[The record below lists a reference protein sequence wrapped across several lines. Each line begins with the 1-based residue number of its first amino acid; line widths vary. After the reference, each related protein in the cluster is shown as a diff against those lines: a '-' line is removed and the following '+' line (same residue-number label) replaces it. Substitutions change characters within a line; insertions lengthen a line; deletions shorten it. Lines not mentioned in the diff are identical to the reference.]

1 MKINIKTRPAWPR
14 KAAILIASIS
24 ALLLAAW
31 LLRPD
36 NSQSAL
42 PQADVSPFALSSE
55 PITPLPDSIPG
66 LDPKKVALGNA
77 LFHETRLSHDNT
89 IACATCHRLQQ
100 GGIDGRQYPIGIKG
114 QVAETNVPTVFNSA
128 FNFRQFWNGRA
139 ATLEDQAAE
148 VILNPLEM
156 GSSWVEVMAKLK
168 QDAGYAASFSQI
180 YDNGITPGNIV
191 DAIATFERTLI
202 TPNARFDK
210 YLKGDA
216 QAITAYE
223 LAGYKLFKSYGCIS
237 CHQGR
242 NIGGNFYEKLG
253 VMRDYFT
260 DGYNITEADQGRY
273 AITKNPEDM
282 HKFKVPSLR
291 NVALT
296 APYFHNGTVKT
307 LEQAVATMG
316 KYQLGLSL
324 PEEDV
329 ASITAFLR
337 TLTGEYNGKPL

>member
-1 MKINIKTRPAWPR
+1 MRMQIKTRTAWAL
-14 KAAILIASIS
+14 KAAILVVSIC
-24 ALLLAAW
+24 ALLLVAW
-31 LLRPD
+31 LLRPETR
-36 NSQSAL
+36 QPAL
-42 PQADVSPFALSSE
+42 HQAEVSSFALSSE
-55 PITPLPDSIPG
+55 PITPLPDSILG

-77 LFHETRLSHDNT
+77 LFHETRLSQNNT
-89 IACATCHRLQQ
+89 IACATCHRLEQ
-100 GGIDGRQYPIGIKG
+100 GGVDGKQFPLGIKG
-114 QVAETNVPTVFNSA
+114 EVTGTNAPTVFNSA

-139 ATLEDQAAE
+139 ATLEDQATE
-148 VILNPLEM
+148 VIANPLEM
-156 GSSWVEVMAKLK
+156 GSSWAEATAKLK
-168 QDAGYAASFSQI
+168 LDAAYVARFSQI
-180 YDNGITPGNIV
+180 YNNGITPGNIV

-237 CHQGR
+237 CHQGK

-260 DGYNITEADQGRY
+260 GSHNITEADQGRY
-273 AITKNPEDM
+273 AITKSPEDM

-296 APYFHNGTVKT
+296 APYFHNGSAQT
-307 LEQAVATMG
+307 LEQAVVTMG

-324 PEEDV
+324 PDEDV
-329 ASITAFLR
+329 ARIVAFLR
-337 TLTGEYNGKPL
+337 TLTGEYKGKPL

>member
-1 MKINIKTRPAWPR
+1 MEMQIKTRPAWPL
-14 KAAILIASIS
+14 KAAILVAALC

-31 LLRPD
+31 LLWPE
-36 NSQSAL
+36 SSPPAL
-42 PQADVSPFALSSE
+42 PQAEVSPVALSSE
-55 PITPLPDSIPG
+55 PILPLPDSIPG
-66 LDPKKVALGNA
+66 LDPQKVALGNT
-77 LFHETRLSHDNT
+77 LFHDTRLSHDNT
-89 IACATCHRLQQ
+89 IACATCHRLDQ

-148 VILNPLEM
+148 VIINPLEM

-180 YDNGITPGNIV
+180 YNNGITPGNIV
-191 DAIATFERTLI
+191 DAIATFERTLL

-210 YLKGDA
+210 YLKGDD

-253 VMRDYFT
+253 VMRDYFKER
-260 DGYNITEADQGRY
+260 GAITAAGQGRY
-273 AITKNPEDM
+273 AITQNPDDM

-296 APYFHNGTVKT
+296 APYFHDGTIKT
-307 LEQAVATMG
+307 LEQAVIAMG
-316 KYQLGLSL
+316 EYQLGLSL

-329 ASITAFLR
+329 ARIVAFLR
-337 TLTGEYNGKPL
+337 TLTGEYNGQPL